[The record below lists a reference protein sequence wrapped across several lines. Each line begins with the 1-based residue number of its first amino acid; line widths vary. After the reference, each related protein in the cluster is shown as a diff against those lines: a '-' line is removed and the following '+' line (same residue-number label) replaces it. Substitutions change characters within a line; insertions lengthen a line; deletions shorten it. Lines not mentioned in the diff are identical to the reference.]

1 MTLGKLKKGKRII
14 RVETVNYP
22 DNKEEGDMRL
32 SGKACIVTG
41 AARGIGKGIGMRL
54 IDEGAEVVFADLNG
68 KQAEES
74 ADEARKKGGKAI
86 SVTVDV
92 TERKQVKSM
101 VERTVSE
108 FGKIDVLFNNAGV
121 NHQQRFLETTE
132 ENWNRIMKVN
142 ALSVLICTQEVAKQM
157 IKQGKGGKIIN
168 TASLAGRQGYPDI
181 APYCA
186 SKFAVV
192 ALTQASARALAPY
205 KIIVNGFSP
214 GVVHTPLWEQ
224 LDKECIDMGVSK
236 EPGEAIKAF
245 ASGAL
250 AGRVSTPDDIVGLA
264 AFLASSES
272 DYIVGQVI
280 GIDGGM
286 LLF

>member
-1 MTLGKLKKGKRII
+1 
-14 RVETVNYP
+14 
-22 DNKEEGDMRL
+22 MRL
-32 SGKACIVTG
+32 DGKVGIVTG
-41 AARGIGKGIGMRL
+41 SARGIGKGIGLRL
-54 IDEGAEVVFADLNG
+54 VDEGASVVFADLNG
-68 KQAEES
+68 KQAEE
-74 ADEARKKGGKAI
+74 AAAEARKRGGKAI
-86 SVTVDV
+86 SVAVDV
-92 TERKQVKSM
+92 SDRKQVKSM
-101 VERTVSE
+101 VSRTVSE
-108 FGKIDVLFNNAGV
+108 FGKIDILFNNAGI

-132 ENWNRIMKVN
+132 DNWERIMKIN

-214 GVVHTPLWEQ
+214 GVVHTPLWDQ
-224 LDKECIDMGVSK
+224 LDKECIEMGVTK
-236 EPGEAIKAF
+236 EPGEAMKGF
-245 ASGAL
+245 ASSAL

-286 LLF
+286 LLL